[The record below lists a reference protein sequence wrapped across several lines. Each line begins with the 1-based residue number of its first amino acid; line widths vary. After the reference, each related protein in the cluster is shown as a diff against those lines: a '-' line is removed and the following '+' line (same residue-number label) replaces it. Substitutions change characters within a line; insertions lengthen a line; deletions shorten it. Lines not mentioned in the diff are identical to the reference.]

1 MTTKEYQDLFQSI
14 INQEITTEP
23 YTNIDFL
30 EYTKLNHSRFNRW
43 LKNGEINSECID
55 AILAIDTPMQWL
67 IISEPWCG
75 DAAHSVPFLIKLGSY
90 NSLIDIKFQ
99 LRDSPD
105 SEIDKYLTNQTKSIP
120 ILVARRNG
128 KDIFRWGPRPKSCQE
143 FIDELK
149 KENPDL
155 NQIKEEIQKW
165 YNSDKGTEIQTELL
179 ELLRLS

>member
-1 MTTKEYQDLFQSI
+1 MRIKEYQDYFQSI
-14 INQEITTEP
+14 INHEITTDP
-23 YTNIDFL
+23 YTNIDYL
-30 EYTKLNHSRFNRW
+30 EYTKLNYSRFNRW
-43 LKNGEINSECID
+43 LKIGVISSECIN
-55 AILAIDTPMQWL
+55 AILEIDTPMEWL

-90 NSLIDIKFQ
+90 NSLIDINIQ

-105 SEIDKYLTNQTKSIP
+105 SEIDSYLTNQTKSIP
-120 ILVARRNG
+120 ILVARKNG

-143 FIDELK
+143 FIDEIK
-149 KENPDL
+149 KENPDF